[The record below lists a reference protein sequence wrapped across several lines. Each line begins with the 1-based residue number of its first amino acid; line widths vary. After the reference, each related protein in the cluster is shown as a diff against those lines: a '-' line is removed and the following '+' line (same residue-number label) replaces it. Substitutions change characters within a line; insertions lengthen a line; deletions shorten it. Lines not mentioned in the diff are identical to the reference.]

1 MRYLLLVLAA
11 LGIAA
16 TPAGAQNPVPL
27 DTLVHNFQLPRQ
39 LPECGLEAVL
49 MRVAKETGV
58 RIGFER
64 TSDCHGHRAFGFPE
78 ILKPLS
84 LVNAEVLDGV
94 QVKDVLSRIAALVP
108 DYDWAI
114 MEDVAVFRPS
124 AAWKDT
130 ADALGARVPRMHFV
144 DAPAIHVVGAM
155 LSRQLPGDAGKGILS
170 IDFPG
175 GTLLDALNSL
185 VRSQPAMWYAS
196 TDGQELHVSVMNVP
210 SGSGLSVT
218 MPIPAL
224 LNRGTPSF

>member
-1 MRYLLLVLAA
+1 MRYLFFALVMLGVAA
-11 LGIAA
+11 GPAA
-16 TPAGAQNPVPL
+16 GQTPVPL
-27 DTLVHNFQLPRQ
+27 DTLVHDFKLPRQ

-49 MRVAKETGV
+49 LRVAKETGV

-84 LVNAEVLDGV
+84 LLNAEVLDGV
-94 QVKDVLSRIAALVP
+94 QVKDVLSRIAALVT

-124 AAWKDT
+124 AAWKDA
-130 ADALGARVPRMHFV
+130 ADPLGARVLRMHFV
-144 DAPAIHVVGAM
+144 DAPANHVVGAI
-155 LSRQLPGDAGKGILS
+155 LSRQLPGSAGKGILS

-196 TDGQELHVSVMNVP
+196 TDGQELHVSVMN
-210 SGSGLSVT
+210 
-218 MPIPAL
+218 
-224 LNRGTPSF
+224 